1 MMVDVAWDAGAI
13 LPYRSPEALTA
24 REMAI
29 LDMVK
34 AAARR
39 RDTLAVRSNA
49 AAGTASV
56 LQTGPV

>member
-1 MMVDVAWDAGAI
+1 
-13 LPYRSPEALTA
+13 
-24 REMAI
+24 MAM